1 MNTNVHRI
9 SAVDADR
16 REAIQDAAAVLQL
29 TRSRI
34 AAALQK
40 GHQLDATVIG
50 SGSEVN
56 RWMLEAART
65 WRENLSVRPGASLKG
80 LRISIP
86 NNRACVAGGQ
96 QMISIFDD
104 RISATAKMLLAG
116 ETNPRYLLSWAPV
129 QMKIVNREFVLLQGP
144 KIAGQNSV
152 MAVRAANCLKAAL
165 QYWTV
170 IYDAAYACGSE
181 VAGIAEL
188 SPRQQQIAALLSD
201 DAHDEA
207 IAHVLGISVRTV
219 RSDIAALMAAL
230 GVRSRFAAGQ
240 RLTEQLM
247 VPRGD
252 AD

>member
-1 MNTNVHRI
+1 MNTSIHRI

-16 REAIQDAAAVLQL
+16 RETIQDAAAVLQL
-29 TRSRI
+29 MRSRI
-34 AAALQK
+34 AAALQT
-40 GHQLDATVIG
+40 GDQRDATVIA
-50 SGSEVN
+50 SGAEVN
-56 RWMLEAART
+56 RWMLKAART

-86 NNRACVAGGQ
+86 NNRACVAVGH

-104 RISATAKMLLAG
+104 RISAAAKMLLAG
-116 ETNPRYLLSWAPV
+116 ETDPPYLLSWAPV

-144 KIAGQNSV
+144 KIGGQNSV
-152 MAVRAANCLKAAL
+152 MAVHAADCLKAAL
-165 QYWTV
+165 RYWTV
-170 IYDAAYACGSE
+170 IHDAAYSCSAA
-181 VAGIAEL
+181 VAGLAKL
-188 SPRQQQIAALLSD
+188 SSRQRQIVALLSD

-247 VPRGD
+247 VPGGD
-252 AD
+252 AG